1 MNRRASKTRK
11 GWMPMKKLISLA
23 LCMLLACCACAEER
37 FDGLVVAGDTVSVTA
52 PFGGTVKSC
61 GLRVGALVNVND
73 VIATLSTR
81 RVIATEDGTI
91 RGVFASVGDNA
102 ENTVLYLMPVS
113 KFTVSA
119 TIDKAYESA
128 ETTFV
133 TIGEK
138 VHLRCTKDGSHRA
151 VGVVTAVKGS
161 NYTVQTT
168 AGELYMEETVNIYRT
183 ADYAARQCI
192 GSGKVSRAD
201 AMAVSGTGS
210 ILKMHVQD
218 GDEVERGQTLFE
230 TVAGDIAGRVYEDG
244 KVRST
249 AAGVIAEVKVKA
261 GQQISQN
268 DVLMTVY
275 QPGSYQIS
283 MQIPEDMLS
292 TVQAGD
298 PCSIYFN
305 WNEGQGKPFP
315 GTITEISYMSSTAES
330 GDETTYTAYASFQAD
345 ETVRLG
351 MTVTVVLP

>member
-1 MNRRASKTRK
+1 
-11 GWMPMKKLISLA
+11 MKKLICVT
-23 LCMLLACCACAEER
+23 LCMLMLACSACGEER
-37 FDGLVVAGDTVSVTA
+37 FDGQVVAGDTVSVTA
-52 PFGGTVKSC
+52 PFGGTIKSC

-73 VIATLSTR
+73 VIATLSTT

-91 RGVFASVGDNA
+91 RGVFASQGDSA
-102 ENTVLYLMPVS
+102 ENTVMYLAPVS

-119 TIDKAYESA
+119 NISKAYESA

-138 VHLRCTKDGSHRA
+138 VYLRCSKDGSHRA

-161 NYTVQTT
+161 GYTVQTT

-183 ADYAARQCI
+183 ADYAAKQCI
-192 GSGKVSRAD
+192 GSGTVSRAD
-201 AMAVSGTGS
+201 AMAVSATGS
-210 ILKMHVQD
+210 ILKMHVKD
-218 GDEVERGQTLFE
+218 GEEVERGQILFE

-244 KVRST
+244 NVRST

-261 GQQISQN
+261 GQQINQN

-275 QPGSYQIS
+275 QPSGYQIS

-292 TVQAGD
+292 IVKVGD

-305 WNEGQGKPFP
+305 WNEGQSAPFP
-315 GTITEISYMSSTAES
+315 GTITEISYMSSTAEN
-330 GDETTYTAYASFQAD
+330 GDETTYTAYASFHAD